1 MTSSDATTRPP
12 STTKRARLAARG
24 QLPYEPSVVFSAA
37 LLGIL
42 LLVALS
48 GEAWFASWQ
57 ALLRQAFQQPDDL
70 PALARAAAAL
80 LLRTVAGILG
90 ASLLCGWGAGWMQR
104 RLSPPALASANE
116 APEQASSTVATAA
129 PRWFAWLLAGL
140 AVLSV
145 ATATYLCTSAWYQ
158 LGPRHLAGAKQMAG
172 AALLLMATAD
182 LLAALLLT
190 AWRHHRFAREQAMSR
205 AEQAEELR
213 NEGPPQRIRDELQLR
228 RG

>member
-1 MTSSDATTRPP
+1 VTSSDATARPP
-12 STTKRARLAARG
+12 STTKRARLAAAG

-42 LLVALS
+42 LLVAWS

-57 ALLRQAFQQPDDL
+57 ALLRQAFEQPDNL
-70 PALARAAAAL
+70 PALARGSAAL
-80 LLRTVAGILG
+80 LLRAVGGILG

-104 RLSPPALASANE
+104 RLSPPSITSASAVPDQPY
-116 APEQASSTVATAA
+116 ATAATAA

-140 AVLSV
+140 AILAV
-145 ATATYLCTSAWYQ
+145 ATATYLFTSAWYQ
-158 LGPRHLAGAKQMAG
+158 LGPRHLAGAKQLAG
-172 AALLLMATAD
+172 ATLLLMATTD
-182 LLAALLLT
+182 LLAALLLA
-190 AWRHHRFAREQAMSR
+190 AWRHHRFVRAHAMSR

-213 NEGPPQRIRDELQLR
+213 NEGPLQRVRDELRLR